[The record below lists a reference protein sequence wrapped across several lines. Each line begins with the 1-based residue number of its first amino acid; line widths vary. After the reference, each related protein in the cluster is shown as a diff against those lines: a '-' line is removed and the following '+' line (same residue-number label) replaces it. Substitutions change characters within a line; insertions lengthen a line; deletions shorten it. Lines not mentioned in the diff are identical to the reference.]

1 MLRRAILAFGLVLS
15 FALSAH
21 GAGVTYVLQTPGVV

>member
-15 FALSAH
+15 FAFSTQ

>member
-15 FALSAH
+15 FALSAQ